1 MKIFTI
7 KLENVFD
14 NMKIKKN
21 IFNSQKRTFSKKSNI
36 PIGDEQIGLRS
47 EKNKKKSK
55 VDFEQFAA

>member
-36 PIGDEQIGLRS
+36 PIGTNWTPIG
-47 EKNKKKSK
+47 KK
-55 VDFEQFAA
+55 